1 LMKKRTREDM
11 TGGNAQHRDPLLQ
24 FEEHMR
30 AADELIDSLEGE
42 VVELRRDLEEARGT
56 LQVAQQEMAARS
68 RALEDL
74 NEEDRSREAAE
85 EEVRKLRA
93 EITAVRQHN
102 ADEQLRMSNK
112 HIADMEVLRQD
123 LEEQRCREVA
133 AVESDSKIGA
143 LREEF
148 RKERMELEER
158 HRLEIDELKRAS
170 KQWEEQLREGYRELE
185 ERHNTELEELRRE
198 HRSRVEALQAKAEV
212 LEEDRQVEVEALRIE
227 AEKLKESHEAEAEEL
242 RRRYHAEVEQL
253 RAEAEG
259 EKIELE
265 RALREE
271 LGRGHKDERRA
282 LIEQHAEE
290 LQSLRSAAASRELQL
305 QKQLQETVEA
315 HRAEVQQLQIEAEKA
330 ASEAEE
336 RRKREIREIKSLA
349 EERERELRRTQG
361 TRSGEEREAAE
372 RRIAAIKAQRE
383 ADINSLRERN
393 SEETAKIR
401 RDLEARLAGAEERH
415 KSEVAR
421 IKESLLDA
429 KPRTSEAIP
438 HGERPPMHGEAK
450 DVGHVDEALER
461 RLAESEAERTRLE
474 EHTAELRDALEESR
488 TVQDDLRYAFKEAR
502 TAQDELR
509 ESLESSAGD
518 RADSIDHD
526 DGSAVRVIN
535 RDLERRLAEAE
546 KARVVAE
553 ERAGDLVARLRE
565 TEAVSKRLEQE
576 LEKAMENLKRSS
588 DPEQRL
594 RAGLALFNES
604 DHTRTV
610 SSISKALGLPKVHVS
625 PDGGSLPSTK
635 KPVITFVWGEM
646 AWRRYVS
653 DPTDGVEE
661 PRVYLIGAGDDP
673 FDIRRPGLEP
683 NARMD
688 ARGRLILGVQAF

>member
-1 LMKKRTREDM
+1 MKKRTREDM

-93 EITAVRQHN
+93 EITAVRQQN

-123 LEEQRCREVA
+123 LEEQRRREVA
-133 AVESDSKIGA
+133 TVESDSKIGA

-148 RKERMELEER
+148 RKERTELEER

-185 ERHNTELEELRRE
+185 ERHNTELEELRGE

-242 RRRYHAEVEQL
+242 RRRYHAEVKQL

-271 LGRGHKDERRA
+271 LGRGHEDERRA

-305 QKQLQETVEA
+305 QKQLQEAVEA

-336 RRKREIREIKSLA
+336 SRKREVREIKSLA

-361 TRSGEEREAAE
+361 IRIGEEREAAE

-421 IKESLLDA
+421 LKESLQDA

-438 HGERPPMHGEAK
+438 HGERPPMHREAK

-488 TVQDDLRYAFKEAR
+488 AVQDDLRYALKEAR

-509 ESLESSAGD
+509 ESLESSARD
-518 RADSIDHD
+518 RADSRDHDD

-535 RDLERRLAEAE
+535 RDYERRLAEAE
-546 KARVVAE
+546 KARVVSE

-576 LEKAMENLKRSS
+576 LERAMENLKRSS

-610 SSISKALGLPKVHVS
+610 SSISKALGLPKVHMS
-625 PDGGSLPSTK
+625 PDGGSLSSIK

-673 FDIRRPGLEP
+673 SDIRRPGLEP